1 MKSKKVKKEAPLL
14 DFSPIILLIFI
25 FISASYGAFM
35 DMGFSA
41 RGGAMAGAYTTY
53 KGRGDLVFYNPAGI
67 SGIERQEI
75 SFFYARPFA
84 GLNNVDFGITSVC
97 LAMPLYTKGVFA
109 VAYSQFNA
117 GDSKDKLYQEYM
129 IIGSLSYRLS
139 RKFLVG
145 FSLKN
150 LTHKFF
156 IDDRSF
162 SLGDE
167 TFDSSTNASGNTFD
181 FGLNWKLSGTLTF
194 ALSYQNFIKAD
205 VGIHDEDIVPS
216 ILRTGLEWRK
226 GRIAIVYNCDI
237 RAQKWGQK
245 NTISYGFEW
254 DISRVL
260 SFRAGA
266 TDFEKDFGFG
276 INTKI
281 FGDEDL
287 IIDYNY
293 SIPSEISGA
302 TTHRIALTLRR
313 GEIRRARTQIQ
324 QVPHEEEE
332 YVPDEGEE
340 IIIE

>member
-1 MKSKKVKKEAPLL
+1 M
-14 DFSPIILLIFI
+14 
-25 FISASYGAFM
+25 
-35 DMGFSA
+35 
-41 RGGAMAGAYTTY
+41 
-53 KGRGDLVFYNPAGI
+53 
-67 SGIERQEI
+67 
-75 SFFYARPFA
+75 
-84 GLNNVDFGITSVC
+84 
-97 LAMPLYTKGVFA
+97 
-109 VAYSQFNA
+109 
-117 GDSKDKLYQEYM
+117 
-129 IIGSLSYRLS
+129 
-139 RKFLVG
+139 
-145 FSLKN
+145 
-150 LTHKFF
+150 
-156 IDDRSF
+156 
-162 SLGDE
+162 
-167 TFDSSTNASGNTFD
+167 
-181 FGLNWKLSGTLTF
+181 
-194 ALSYQNFIKAD
+194 
-205 VGIHDEDIVPS
+205 PS